1 MKVRHTFPSYRCG
14 LPYDDP
20 QNSKVEERIFSIS
33 GFTNES
39 SHAGSADWEESSN
52 LYSVLCY
59 NLDTILSDKYFRG
72 KNLTVRSSTKKL
84 KKYWGS
90 KIGLKKLNPEK
101 DFRSNPSKTR
111 VKAFNLKVV
120 YEVLTPRLSGLDIV

>member
-20 QNSKVEERIFSIS
+20 QNSKVKERIFSIS

-52 LYSVLCY
+52 LYNVLCY

-72 KNLTVRSSTKKL
+72 NYLTVRSSTTQP
-84 KKYWGS
+84 KKYCSS
-90 KIGLKKLNPEK
+90 KIRLLKELGLE
-101 DFRSNPSKTR
+101 
-111 VKAFNLKVV
+111 VV
-120 YEVLTPRLSGLDIV
+120 YGILNHTYPREKITSTQLNQIQI